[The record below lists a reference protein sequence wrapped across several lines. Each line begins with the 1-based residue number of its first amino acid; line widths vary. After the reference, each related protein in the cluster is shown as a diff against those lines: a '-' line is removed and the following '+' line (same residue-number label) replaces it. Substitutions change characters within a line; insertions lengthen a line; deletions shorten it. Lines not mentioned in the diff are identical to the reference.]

1 MEEIIKLNV
10 EYATQAINKI
20 PLGYINKSVCGCG
33 MTSVALENDINTILL
48 VPNIELATNKA
59 QQYPNERTRNTLLPI
74 WGETSAEKIVQYVS
88 TTNVI
93 KIVCVYDSLHKV
105 EHLLDR
111 CRLIIDEEQE
121 LLPLSRNPDR
131 AKAISKLFEVA
142 SKYRDKVSFI
152 SATPTPLKYLPP
164 WVSEIPQITYEWSHT
179 FKAVPILYKHCHPFR
194 VLRHEILAPLNE
206 NKKVTISGKT
216 FSKVIVFMNTVEQIA
231 KIISDV
237 NIDRSKC
244 AVICGDNIR
253 NDLKI
258 KGIPRLNNPSNLPIF
273 TFITAS
279 GFKGI
284 DLYDKETMTVV
295 VSNTQKK
302 WQMVD
307 ILTDLKQAVSRQR
320 EKDNPNYGSY
330 IYIFN
335 QTEFTK
341 SEEELIGDLDKIREK
356 ITASVKLWAMA
367 NDQNLLKGWTSDNDI
382 QAYTHLID
390 GRLEMNE
397 MAFSADRYFILELRK
412 QYVKGFD
419 ILGNFEKS
427 TSIEAHKLPADIT
440 YAQVAEYF
448 NKNHKDGTIDWGAYS
463 HKINWIETIT
473 NCYKIYG
480 KVWENVTHTN
490 QMIKSAG
497 DPHAQLQTHLKTKL
511 KEGNTYSVKYVKGIL
526 KDIYKEIKIDRVA
539 NTTDLNTLC
548 KYSKQRTASVWT
560 IKIVNYY
567 YG

>member
-397 MAFSADRYFILELRK
+397 MAFFCGSVLYFR
-412 QYVKGFD
+412 
-419 ILGNFEKS
+419 
-427 TSIEAHKLPADIT
+427 
-440 YAQVAEYF
+440 
-448 NKNHKDGTIDWGAYS
+448 
-463 HKINWIETIT
+463 
-473 NCYKIYG
+473 
-480 KVWENVTHTN
+480 
-490 QMIKSAG
+490 IKKAIR
-497 DPHAQLQTHLKTKL
+497 Q
-511 KEGNTYSVKYVKGIL
+511 
-526 KDIYKEIKIDRVA
+526 RV
-539 NTTDLNTLC
+539 
-548 KYSKQRTASVWT
+548 
-560 IKIVNYY
+560 
-567 YG
+567 